1 MSYYVGQ
8 FEDGKPFMYSDEDI
22 ERMRK
27 NKDQTT
33 VDNILNA
40 FNSGKA
46 RKTDNKELAEKAYKP
61 MQNAWNNKV
70 IEDANN
76 NKVQPSIDSNKIKS
90 DVRAKFKLPSSF
102 NSKQEYDKF
111 YDDLTAAQNELRAQ
125 ISNFPAGSI
134 EQQQAQATLN
144 EVNAIRSEAINI
156 AKNSNISEVVDTA
169 TQNDDKSISPE
180 AGASGIDDLVQKIA
194 RGEKLTD
201 EELATWKANPEIS
214 SRAAELNGEDEIE
227 ILKRYGLSDG
237 NKYAP
242 KEGDYTPP
250 KVEIPSVTNLTSD
263 AGKHAPSLTSNN
275 NNNNSNSTENNG
287 TPPQPQG
294 DSGNNGDNNMADK
307 DKDKDNKG
315 SNKLWDSYKS
325 GGLDPYPTL
334 KAVTDIISN
343 NARMNLDRAALLTGG
358 QRDLDAYKPIETET
372 DKIRDKQ
379 VDERAQFG
387 GITKAEALEAARN
400 DDWDG
405 VRKIAGMGGFSDQ
418 ELSMF
423 SGMNL
428 PDDLQKLWSN
438 KMRKDE
444 AETESTETKTKQEK
458 QQLAKSYDDQIAQL
472 RAEKNANN
480 ELIRKLSGTDY
491 EAMAEAANTLK
502 GIYADVVTQT
512 TGGGTANTKTDQ
524 PFTLQLEIMSQ
535 KAGTAFGD
543 SSSETVSNSSST
555 TVQKAIQENLD
566 GIIKAADEH
575 TRLKGEVNDEVIK
588 LLQER
593 NTEIDEEIDQ
603 LKQDKAKA
611 LGDKMYFGQDHE
623 PIEKKDDE
631 KKEEEE
637 TKE

>member
-1 MSYYVGQ
+1 MADAKGVYEYIDDNGEIKYVTTAEVSKNYNLYRKVFGQ
-8 FEDGKPFMYSDEDI
+8 MNE
-22 ERMRK
+22 
-27 NKDQTT
+27 
-33 VDNILNA
+33 
-40 FNSGKA
+40 GKA
-46 RKTDNKELAEKAYKP
+46 RLITGEEANEIISNGMTKKTP
-61 MQNAWNNKV
+61 T
-70 IEDANN
+70 
-76 NKVQPSIDSNKIKS
+76 IDLNKIKS
-90 DVRAKFKLPSSF
+90 DTRNKFKLPSSF
-102 NSKQEYDKF
+102 NSKEEYDKF
-111 YDDLTAAQNELRAQ
+111 YDSLTAAQNELRAQ
-125 ISNFPAGSI
+125 VSNFKPGSL

-144 EVNAIRSEAINI
+144 EVNAIRSEAISI
-156 AKNSNISEVVDTA
+156 AKNSNVLEVADTA

-201 EELATWKANPEIS
+201 AELATWKANPEIS
-214 SRAAELNGEDEIE
+214 SRAAELNGEDELE
-227 ILKRYGLSDG
+227 ILKKYGLSDG

-242 KEGDYTPP
+242 QEDYVPP

-263 AGKHAPSLTSNN
+263 AGKHASSLTSNN
-275 NNNNSNSTENNG
+275 DNNNSTENNG
-287 TPPQPQG
+287 TQPQPQE
-294 DSGNNGDNNMADK
+294 DNNNNGDNSMADK
-307 DKDKDNKG
+307 DKDKDKDKG

-343 NARMNLDRAALLTGG
+343 NARMNMDRAALLTGG

-379 VDERAQFG
+379 VDERSQFG
-387 GITKAEALEAARN
+387 GITKAEALEAAKN
-400 DDWDG
+400 GDWDG

-423 SGMNL
+423 NGMNL
-428 PDDLQKLWSN
+428 PEDLQKLWSN

-502 GIYADVVTQT
+502 GIYADVVTT
-512 TGGGTANTKTDQ
+512 TSGGGQANTKADQ
-524 PFTLQLEIMSQ
+524 PFSLSLEIMGQ
-535 KAGTAFGD
+535 KAGTAIGD
-543 SSSETVSNSSST
+543 SSSETKSSSSST
-555 TVQKAIQENLD
+555 TVQQAIQENLD
-566 GIIKAADEH
+566 EIIKAADEH
-575 TRLKGEVNDEVIK
+575 TRLKGEVNDQIIE
-588 LLQER
+588 LLQKR
-593 NTEIDEEIDQ
+593 NTEIDEEI
-603 LKQDKAKA
+603 KQKKLEKAKA

-623 PIEKKDDE
+623 PVEDKKDDE
-631 KKEEEE
+631 KKEEE

>member
-22 ERMRK
+22 DRMQK
-27 NKDQTT
+27 NKDTATLQ
-33 VDNILNA
+33 NILNA
-40 FNSGKA
+40 YNNGKA

-61 MQNAWNNKV
+61 MQEAWNKKV
-70 IEDANN
+70 IEDANK
-76 NKVQPSIDSNKIKS
+76 NKVEPSIDLNKIKS
-90 DVRAKFKLPSSF
+90 DTRNKFKLPSSF
-102 NSKQEYDKF
+102 NSKEEYDKF
-111 YDDLTAAQNELRAQ
+111 YDSLTAAQNELRAQ

-156 AKNSNISEVVDTA
+156 AKNSNNLEVVDTA

-194 RGEKLTD
+194 RGEELTD
-201 EELATWKANPEIS
+201 DELATWKSNPEIS

-242 KEGDYTPP
+242 KGGDYTPP

-275 NNNNSNSTENNG
+275 NNNNNSTENNG
-287 TPPQPQG
+287 TQPQPQE
-294 DSGNNGDNNMADK
+294 DNNNNGDNNMADK
-307 DKDKDNKG
+307 DKDKDKG

-334 KAVTDIISN
+334 KAVTDVISN
-343 NARMNLDRAALLTGG
+343 NARMNMDRAALLTGG

-400 DDWDG
+400 GDWDG

-423 SGMNL
+423 NGMNL

-502 GIYADVVTQT
+502 GIYADVVTT
-512 TGGGTANTKTDQ
+512 TSGGGKANTKADQ
-524 PFTLQLEIMSQ
+524 PFSLNLEIMGQ
-535 KAGTAFGD
+535 KAGTAIGD
-543 SSSETVSNSSST
+543 SSSETTSSSSST
-555 TVQKAIQENLD
+555 TVQQAIQENLD
-566 GIIKAADEH
+566 EIIKAADEH

-593 NTEIDEEIDQ
+593 NTEIDEEIRQ
-603 LKQDKAKA
+603 KKLEKAKA